1 MPQTKYLGFITA
13 VFATCLVVSNI
24 MAVKVG
30 NFGGAFLTVAV
41 ILFPITYIIN
51 DVLTEVYGYAAA
63 RRVLWTG
70 FACNL
75 LAVAAIGASIYIPAA
90 PFFENQ
96 AAYQTI
102 LGFSGRLL
110 VASFIAFIA
119 GGFTNAYIMAK
130 MKIWSN
136 GKYLWMRTIGS
147 TIVGEGVDTA
157 LFTIIA
163 FFGVF
168 PNANI
173 GQVILGEWVFKTAFE
188 AAFTPFTY
196 LAVNRLKR
204 AEGIDVYDRATNFS
218 PVKF

>member
-1 MPQTKYLGFITA
+1 MQQTKYLGFIST

-24 MAVKVG
+24 IAVKVG

-41 ILFPITYIIN
+41 ILFPVTYIIN

-70 FACNL
+70 FFCNL
-75 LAVAAIGASIYIPAA
+75 LAVVAIGASIYIPSA

-96 AAYQTI
+96 EAFKTI
-102 LGFSGRLL
+102 LGFSPRLL
-110 VASFIAFIA
+110 VASFIAFVA
-119 GGFTNAYIMAK
+119 GGFTNAFIMAK
-130 MKIWSN
+130 MKIWSK
-136 GKYLWMRTIGS
+136 GKHLWQRTIGS
-147 TIVGEGVDTA
+147 TIVGEGVDTFI
-157 LFTIIA
+157 FTMIA

-173 GQVILGEWVFKTAFE
+173 AQVILGEWIFKTLFE
-188 AAFTPFTY
+188 VVATPFTY
-196 LAVNRLKR
+196 LVINFLKR
-204 AEGIDVYDRATNFS
+204 KEGIDVYDTQTNFS